1 MKKKVFAFRMPCML
15 TFAPADTADT
25 PEETMESQPELE
37 DTAVNPGGA
46 VADWLSGLYK

>member
-1 MKKKVFAFRMPCML
+1 MKKKVFAFRMPCMV
-15 TFAPADTADT
+15 TFAPADT
-25 PEETMESQPELE
+25 PEETTESQPELE

>member
-1 MKKKVFAFRMPCML
+1 MKKKVFAVMMTCML
-15 TFAPADTADT
+15 TFVPADTADT

-37 DTAVNPGGA
+37 DTAANPGGA